1 MTRFSHVL
9 IVGGSGMLA
18 GLGRKLLERCDTLS
32 ILARNEARIRAV
44 SPSVTP
50 QVCDYRDAAAVEA
63 ALAAD
68 AKTHGPPDLIV
79 AWIHPRAP
87 ELRRRL
93 ARAVAPG
100 GRFAQV
106 LGSAVGD
113 PAHPDRLAA
122 MTACADGAAVVQQAV
137 LLGFVIAGGPSRW
150 LTNDEISEGVF
161 TALESGAPVSTVGT
175 LTPWSA
181 RP

>member
-1 MTRFSHVL
+1 MTRVSHAL

-18 GLGRKLLERCDTLS
+18 GLGRKLLDRGATLS
-32 ILARNEARIRAV
+32 ILARNQARIRAV
-44 SPSVTP
+44 SPAVTAL
-50 QVCDYRDAAAVEA
+50 VCDYRDEAGIEA

-68 AKTHGPPDLIV
+68 AKAHGTPDLIV
-79 AWIHPRAP
+79 AWIHPRTP

-100 GRFAQV
+100 GRFVQV
-106 LGSAVGD
+106 LGSGVGD
-113 PAHPDRLAA
+113 PAHPDRFAA

-137 LLGFVIAGGPSRW
+137 LLGFVIAGGHSRW

-161 TALESGAPVSTVGT
+161 AALESGAAVSTVGT